1 MSRFVEVLMRV
12 MVFVNSLVACVI
24 SSSGNE
30 QDATYKMV
38 LAIFSLLVA
47 MDLERG
53 RYADE

>member
-1 MSRFVEVLMRV
+1 MSRFMEVLMRV
-12 MVFVNSLVACVI
+12 MVIVNSLAACVI
-24 SSSGNE
+24 SCSGNE

-53 RYADE
+53 RYER

>member
-12 MVFVNSLVACVI
+12 MVIVNSLAACVI
-24 SSSGNE
+24 SFSGNE

-53 RYADE
+53 RYADK